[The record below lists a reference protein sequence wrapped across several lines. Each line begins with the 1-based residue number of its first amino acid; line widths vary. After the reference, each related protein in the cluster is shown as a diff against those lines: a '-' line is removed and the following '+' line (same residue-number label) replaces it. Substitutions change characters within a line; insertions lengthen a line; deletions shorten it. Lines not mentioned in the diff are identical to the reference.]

1 MSIKDLIEKHKK
13 GVVSKGNVL
22 QDKMDSF
29 YKENKDREDKEAI
42 LDEFENE
49 FKVDVYSFPQTCPE
63 ALIKTDYSIVVRAYS
78 IQVICE
84 LMNHFQE
91 VSQKILGTL
100 PNLNDLEEIQE

>member
-1 MSIKDLIEKHKK
+1 MSIKDIIEKHKK
-13 GVVSKGNVL
+13 GVISKGNEL

-29 YKENKDREDKEAI
+29 YEENKDREDKETI
-42 LDEFENE
+42 LDGFENE

-63 ALIKTDYSIVVRAYS
+63 VLLKTNYSIVVRAYS

-91 VSQKILGTL
+91 VSRKILGTL
-100 PNLNDLEEIQE
+100 PNLEDLEETQE